1 MATYIM
7 LTNLTDEGRKTVK
20 ANPGRIREVNKEI
33 ESLGAKVLAQYAVLG
48 PYDFVNV
55 VEAPDNETIA
65 KVSMELGSR
74 GTVQIMTLP
83 AIPIE
88 SFVRK
93 AKGK

>member
-1 MATYIM
+1 MATYIL
-7 LTNLTDEGRKTVK
+7 LTTLTDEGRKTVK
-20 ANPGRIREVNKEI
+20 ANPGRIREVNKEV

-55 VEAPDNETIA
+55 VEAADNETIA
-65 KVSMELGSR
+65 KISVELGSR

-88 SFVRK
+88 RFAKKV
-93 AKGK
+93 KGK